1 MRPRAHAATVSGRLV
16 RRGLLRRDGGNG
28 RVRAGRGRQPERSR
42 SVGVVIGLSLIV
54 LIVVPQ
60 IIGIVLGVRAHR
72 LGEVRLGRAGIV
84 LNAAIATYL
93 VLSSVLQ
100 LALA

>member
-1 MRPRAHAATVSGRLV
+1 MSLLMVPTLVVSYVVAYFAGTAAMDAFGLV
-16 RRGLLRRDGGNG
+16 EGDSLKE
-28 RVRAGRGRQPERSR
+28 AGAW
-42 SVGVVIGLSLIV
+42 GVVIGLSLIV

>member
-1 MRPRAHAATVSGRLV
+1 MDAFGLV
-16 RRGLLRRDGGNG
+16 EGDSLKE
-28 RVRAGRGRQPERSR
+28 AGAW
-42 SVGVVIGLSLIV
+42 GVVIGLSLIV